1 MKLKSIIGIATIATI
16 ISVRRKMK
24 LGPCSMELDDKYR
37 NENNKKVELSVEEAY
52 KMLKKDLEVG
62 DIVGFIN
69 TENSDEYLTLYLF
82 VVNEPLITL
91 GKTIY
96 CIDKID
102 GRKGKI
108 TGIRV
113 MEILH
118 NFKVQEIKDVI
129 SNI

>member
-1 MKLKSIIGIATIATI
+1 
-16 ISVRRKMK
+16 
-24 LGPCSMELDDKYR
+24 
-37 NENNKKVELSVEEAY
+37 
-52 KMLKKDLEVG
+52 MLKKDLEVG